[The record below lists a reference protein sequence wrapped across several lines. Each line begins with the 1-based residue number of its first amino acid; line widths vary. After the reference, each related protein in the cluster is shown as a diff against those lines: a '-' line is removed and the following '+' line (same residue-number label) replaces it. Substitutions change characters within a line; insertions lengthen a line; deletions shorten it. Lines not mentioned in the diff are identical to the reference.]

1 MRFPTSVSP
10 AGTALLFV
18 WFLAIAGVAW
28 ADTPGQ
34 RLPGQAGIRLSTA
47 ELMQRQ
53 ASAGPAQP
61 RPERELEYPD
71 RRGLPQNPDALPL
84 AQWPPADSH
93 APSPA
98 PSPAAHTAGL
108 AFDGATLTDTG
119 AFPPD
124 SMGAVGPT
132 QFVTF
137 VNGRLRTFSKAGTAD
152 GMINADPD
160 VFFASVMTPVSPPV
174 VLNFTSDPLVRYD
187 RLSARWVLAIIDVP
201 CTNGTCT
208 ATAANRVLIAV
219 SDAASNGTISGS
231 TVWTFFFFQGD
242 PGTNF
247 LDYPSLGIDANA
259 LYIGGNMFSSAGSF
273 VGTNGYVVQK
283 TSVLSAGPI
292 VVNAFANL
300 AAGTGAG
307 PFSPRGVDNLD
318 PAASEGYFI
327 GVDNAVFSQLDL
339 RRVTNPGSVSPTLSG
354 NITLTVPTTTFP
366 NPVTHLGNTGGNNGR
381 LDSLDDRL
389 FAATLR
395 NGRLWTAHN
404 FRVSSAGVASTT
416 AAARNASRW
425 YEIQNVAATPSLVQS
440 GTVFDNAAT
449 LAAARQ
455 YFIPSITVT
464 GQGHAVIGFTA
475 AGTPIGATPAYT
487 SRLAGDTLG
496 SMSGPPGAAATTF
509 GTSTAN
515 YNPPSDPGGSGGRRW
530 GDYSFTS
537 VDPLDDMT
545 VWTIQEYNQATNSY
559 AVRVGKLLAP
569 PPATP
574 TCSGSPIPFTGPT
587 GDVVISATSSA
598 GSGFF
603 DPGPNLPAPALPFS
617 HLSASVTNATVN
629 SVTYNTPTQVTLNI
643 TSTVAGL
650 QNVTLT
656 NPDGQSVVANGCI
669 DVQASSIV
677 ADLGITK
684 TDGVTS
690 VTTGSNLTYTIVASN
705 AGPAA
710 VTGAAVG
717 DMFPPDLTCTWT
729 CSGGG
734 GGSCTAS
741 GTGDINDVA
750 VNLPAGGTAT
760 YLASCTVALV
770 TANTSLVNQAIV
782 AVPAGFSDPVNA
794 NNSATDTDDL
804 VRLANLSISKTDNTA
819 TASPGGSVTYQI
831 VVGNAG
837 PNDASAV
844 ITDTFPGSLSACT
857 WTCSATAGNCGP
869 GSTGNISDSGN
880 IQAGGS
886 LTYTA
891 GCTIDVAATGTL
903 SNTATVAINDPTQQD
918 PNTANNSATDVDTLV
933 PTADLALSL
942 TDNRGFAQLGDSL
955 DYVINVDNSAG
966 PSTVSA
972 TVSDTL
978 PAQLTG
984 GSWVCVASGGAT
996 CNNGSGNT
1004 LNDNVT
1010 LPAGSAVAYVYSATV
1025 QGEDGNGQVAN
1036 SASVAVTGGGSDPVP
1051 GNNAASDFDYVVIF
1065 RDGFEVTTLATPLAG
1080 LDTSASPVEATLL
1093 VDRSL
1098 LDQLGI
1104 VPTAVAEAR
1113 TAEGA
1118 PLFSFELARFGD
1130 AVYLRTVLRGAD
1142 GAAERG
1148 AWQSMDTALRIIDFA
1163 WQSASAAASD
1173 GSLSVDA
1180 GSGPQV
1186 FDQRSEQRPLA
1197 RLNVGGD
1204 ADQVRLV
1211 PLPR

>member
-1 MRFPTSVSP
+1 MRFPICLSRFSAALSLALFLVLSS
-10 AGTALLFV
+10 TAR
-18 WFLAIAGVAW
+18 

-34 RLPGQAGIRLSTA
+34 RLPGQPGVRLSSA

-53 ASAGPAQP
+53 ANAGPAQAHP
-61 RPERELEYPD
+61 DRELEYPD
-71 RRGLPQNPDALPL
+71 RSGLPQNPDALPL
-84 AQWPPADSH
+84 SQWPPADTQ
-93 APSPA
+93 APAPA
-98 PSPAAHTAGL
+98 PSPAAHTTGL

-152 GMINADPD
+152 GVINADPD
-160 VFFASVMTPVSPPV
+160 VFFASVMTPVTPPV

-208 ATAANRVLIAV
+208 ATASNRVLIAV

-259 LYIGGNMFSSAGSF
+259 LYIGGNMFSSAGAF

-283 TSVLSAGPI
+283 SSILGAGPI

-300 AAGTGAG
+300 APSSGAG
-307 PFSPRGVDNLD
+307 PFSPRGVDNPD
-318 PAASEGYFI
+318 PAATEGYFI
-327 GVDNAVFSQLDL
+327 GVDNAAFSQLDL
-339 RRVTNPGSVSPTLSG
+339 RRVTNPGSASPTISS
-354 NITLTVPTTTFP
+354 NITLTVPSTTFP

-425 YEIQNVAATPSLVQS
+425 YEIQNLGTTPSLVQS

-496 SMSGPPGAAATTF
+496 TMSGPPGAAATTF

-515 YNPPSDPGGSGGRRW
+515 YNPPSDPGGTGGRRW

-559 AVRVGKLLAP
+559 SVRVGKLLAP

-574 TCSGSPIPFTGPT
+574 TCTASPIPFTGPT
-587 GDVVISATSSA
+587 GNVVVNATSSA
-598 GSGFF
+598 GSGFY
-603 DPGPNLPAPALPFS
+603 DPGANLAAPALPFS
-617 HLSASVTNATVN
+617 HLSASVSNATVN
-629 SVTYNTPTQVTLNI
+629 SVTYNSPTQVTLNI

-650 QNVTLT
+650 QSVTLT
-656 NPDGQSVVANGCI
+656 NPDGQGVVATSCI
-669 DVQASSIV
+669 DVQVPAIV
-677 ADLGITK
+677 ADLAISK
-684 TDGVTS
+684 TDGIGS
-690 VTTGSNLTYTIVASN
+690 VTTGSNLVYTIVASN
-705 AGPAA
+705 LGPDPVSSAT
-710 VTGAAVG
+710 VS
-717 DMFPPDLTCTWT
+717 DMFVADLSCSWT
-729 CSGGG
+729 CAGGG

-741 GTGDINDVA
+741 GSGDIGDSA
-750 VNLPAGGTAT
+750 VNLPVGGTAT
-760 YLASCTVALV
+760 YLASCTVA
-770 TANTSLVNQAIV
+770 TTSANTSLVNEAIV
-782 AVPAGFSDPVNA
+782 LVPEGTSDPVND

-804 VRLANLSISKTDNTA
+804 VRLADLSISKTDNA
-819 TASPGGSVTYQI
+819 STASAGSPITYQI
-831 VVGNAG
+831 VVNNTG

-844 ITDTFPGSLSACT
+844 VTDTFPLTLSGCT
-857 WTCSATAGNCGP
+857 WSCIGVGGNCAP
-869 GSTGNISDSGN
+869 NSTGNISDSGN
-880 IQAGGS
+880 ILAGGS
-886 LTYTA
+886 LSYTA
-891 GCTIDVAATGTL
+891 TCTVDAAASGSL
-903 SNTATVAINDPTQQD
+903 GNTATVAINNPTQQD
-918 PNTANNSATDVDTLV
+918 PDTANNSATDVDSLV
-933 PTADLALSL
+933 STADLALSL
-942 TDNRGFAQLGDSL
+942 TDNRGFVQIGDSL
-955 DYVINVDNSAG
+955 DYVINVSNSAG
-966 PSTVSA
+966 PSAVSG
-972 TVSDTL
+972 TVSDLL
-978 PAQLTG
+978 PAELTG
-984 GSWVCVASGGAT
+984 GSWVCVPTAGAT
-996 CNNGSGNT
+996 CGNGSGNV
-1004 LNDNVT
+1004 LSDFAT
-1010 LPAGSAVAYVYSATV
+1010 LPVGSTVAYLYSATV
-1025 QGEDGNGQVAN
+1025 QGEDGNGQIAN
-1036 SASVAVTGGGSDPVP
+1036 AASVVLSGGASDPVP
-1051 GNNAASDFDYVVIF
+1051 GNNTASDFDYVVIF
-1065 RDGFEVTTLATPLAG
+1065 RDGYEVTAMATPLAG
-1080 LDTSASPVEATLL
+1080 LDTGASPVEATLL

-1104 VPTAVAEAR
+1104 VPTPVAEAR
-1113 TAEGA
+1113 TAGGA
-1118 PLFSFELARFGD
+1118 PLFSFELARFGG
-1130 AVYLRTVLRGAD
+1130 AVYLRSVLRDAA

-1148 AWQSMDTALRIIDFA
+1148 AWQAMDSTLRIIDFA
-1163 WQSASAAASD
+1163 WQSASATASD
-1173 GSLSVDA
+1173 GSLMVDS

-1197 RLNVGGD
+1197 HLNVGGD